1 MWYDETGLP
10 WVLPS
15 PNMPTLDTATVF
27 REHASSRGQMFQKA
41 EALPGL
47 SSFWARRG

>member
-10 WVLPS
+10 WVMPS

-27 REHASSRGQMFQKA
+27 
-41 EALPGL
+41 PDL
-47 SSFWARRG
+47 SY